1 MPQIA
6 CKKTQRSPSLVILSA
21 VSSLVFAGVG
31 FGFWIGD
38 RLNPSPTNLA
48 LRSNPGAQSADHS
61 HPVQDL
67 AAQIGE
73 MQAELMRINAL
84 GERLAR
90 MSGLDPQEFDFGNP
104 PPRGGP
110 ETGPTRD
117 YTIKEL
123 ADELAR
129 IADLVQDRERKLDRL
144 ADRIIEQRPSTL
156 TAFPAGWPVRSG
168 YISST
173 YGFRI
178 HPVRHVRQF
187 HSGVDFSSPRGSP
200 IYAVADGI
208 VVFSGWRNGYGK
220 VVDIRHRNGLVTR
233 YAHNSSNLVEEG
245 AWVRQGQQ
253 IATVGTTGTT
263 TGPHVHFE
271 VIRNSQTL
279 DPMLYLKGG
288 QPVQRLASLDPD
300 VRG

>member
-6 CKKTQRSPSLVILSA
+6 CTKTQRSPSLVVLSA

-38 RLNPSPTNLA
+38 RLSAAPTSQPFTAYKDPPS
-48 LRSNPGAQSADHS
+48 RSLPQ
-61 HPVQDL
+61 VQAL

-90 MSGLDPQEFDFGNP
+90 RAGLDPQEFDFTNP

-123 ADELAR
+123 AAELAR

-144 ADRIIEQRPSTL
+144 ADQLIELHPPALS
-156 TAFPAGWPVRSG
+156 AFPAGWPVRSG
-168 YISST
+168 YISSN

-178 HPVRHVRQF
+178 HPVKHVRQF

-200 IYAVADGI
+200 IYAVADGLVI
-208 VVFSGWRNGYGK
+208 FSGWRNGYGN

-233 YAHNSSNLVEEG
+233 YAHNSANLVEEG
-245 AWVRQGQQ
+245 QWVRQGQW
-253 IATVGTTGTT
+253 IAKVGTTGTT

-271 VIRNSQTL
+271 VIRNGQTL
-279 DPMLYLKGG
+279 DPMLYLNG